1 LNYNK
6 IKETIKSRNFSL
18 NFLIPKVAGMTV
30 QGFKKALIKETLTI
44 KALEKI
50 SEALKLPMSYW
61 WEEESDLIAMDSGT
75 SYESK
80 KIEKENL
87 KLREEMNRKNRIID
101 ALLKQIDNP
110 REFLTIQKLK
120 DKKIETKTETN
131 PSKKG

>member
-1 LNYNK
+1 MNYNK